1 MKRRLRNHV
10 SCLSWNYQHA
20 AWILFFS
27 DSVFFLKFFRITFI
41 CAMAIRNGLNSEG
54 TRFVISQ
61 YFLGKSCHS
70 SCNRATLEES
80 LINCWDQ
87 IILYSLYYFFDTLIT
102 IDKNFQFNECCLN
115 SFVSAIVEVNKNE
128 SNDVHTKEDLLNA
141 IHFYTE
147 EIKEKCENKELKA
160 KLYNDRA
167 TVYFKLGK
175 NLAILRIFT
184 FFSFHL
190 ENGLTEFLRWS
201 RTHVCV

>member
-1 MKRRLRNHV
+1 MLR
-10 SCLSWNYQHA
+10 SNYF
-20 AWILFFS
+20 ILF
-27 DSVFFLKFFRITFI
+27 
-41 CAMAIRNGLNSEG
+41 
-54 TRFVISQ
+54 
-61 YFLGKSCHS
+61 
-70 SCNRATLEES
+70 
-80 LINCWDQ
+80 
-87 IILYSLYYFFDTLIT
+87 LYYFFDTLIT

-160 KLYNDRA
+160 KLYNERA

-190 ENGLTEFLRWS
+190 ENGLTEFLR
-201 RTHVCV
+201 

>member
-1 MKRRLRNHV
+1 MLR
-10 SCLSWNYQHA
+10 SNYF
-20 AWILFFS
+20 ILF
-27 DSVFFLKFFRITFI
+27 
-41 CAMAIRNGLNSEG
+41 
-54 TRFVISQ
+54 
-61 YFLGKSCHS
+61 
-70 SCNRATLEES
+70 
-80 LINCWDQ
+80 
-87 IILYSLYYFFDTLIT
+87 LYYFFDTLIT

-115 SFVSAIVEVNKNE
+115 SFVSPTVEVNKNE
-128 SNDVHTKEDLLNA
+128 SNEGHTKEDLLNA

-190 ENGLTEFLRWS
+190 ENGLTEFLR
-201 RTHVCV
+201 

>member
-1 MKRRLRNHV
+1 MR
-10 SCLSWNYQHA
+10 SNYF
-20 AWILFFS
+20 ILF
-27 DSVFFLKFFRITFI
+27 
-41 CAMAIRNGLNSEG
+41 
-54 TRFVISQ
+54 
-61 YFLGKSCHS
+61 
-70 SCNRATLEES
+70 
-80 LINCWDQ
+80 
-87 IILYSLYYFFDTLIT
+87 LYYFFDTLIT
-102 IDKNFQFNECCLN
+102 IDKNFQFNKCCLN

-190 ENGLTEFLRWS
+190 ENGLTEFLR
-201 RTHVCV
+201 

>member
-1 MKRRLRNHV
+1 MAEGPRKALGDVTPPSGEDEEEGKEVTLDFDEDALTGERNAAFSWKEGLRNHV

-61 YFLGKSCHS
+61 CFLGKSCHS

-87 IILYSLYYFFDTLIT
+87 IILYSFYIIFLIP
-102 IDKNFQFNECCLN
+102 
-115 SFVSAIVEVNKNE
+115 
-128 SNDVHTKEDLLNA
+128 
-141 IHFYTE
+141 
-147 EIKEKCENKELKA
+147 
-160 KLYNDRA
+160 
-167 TVYFKLGK
+167 
-175 NLAILRIFT
+175 
-184 FFSFHL
+184 
-190 ENGLTEFLRWS
+190 WS
-201 RTHVCV
+201 RSIKIFSLINVA